1 MSSPSRTFISRE
13 EIRAIYALGE
23 DAVIDLVESLL
34 ARINSLEERLEA
46 VENQLKKDSHNS
58 SKPPSSDGF
67 KKRTKSLRQKSE
79 LTSGGQLGHPGRT
92 LDWSN
97 DLTRALIHPVVTC
110 CDCGTSLVN
119 TPVDSWDL
127 RQVHDLPPHQCE
139 VTEHQ
144 CEVKCCPNCG
154 ILNRGTFPSE
164 VKYPIQYGPN
174 VQAWIVYLMVVQ
186 LIPSLRIGELFSE
199 AFNISLSEGT
209 LYNIRRRCFDALE
222 ASSEEIKVALIKSAV
237 VHYDETGFR
246 VGSKLWWL
254 HVGCTDSLTF
264 YFVHTKRGKKAMDAM
279 GLLPEFEGIAVH
291 DGLVSYGQYGCVHS
305 LCNAHHLRELIFIV
319 EEFEQAWAQE
329 MIDLL
334 VEMNQAVNQAK
345 SEATASLDSAQ
356 IAAFETKYE
365 EILERGFNVNPV
377 VPLPENAPKR
387 KGRPK
392 QSKAKNL
399 LDRLKNQ
406 QGAVLRFLHNF
417 QVPFDNNQAERDVRM
432 MKLKQKISGGFRS
445 ESGAQMFCR
454 IRGYL
459 STLRKQGHNIWNAL
473 VQLFRGFPISPIP
486 KAE

>member
-1 MSSPSRTFISRE
+1 MTSPFRTFISRA
-13 EIRAIYALGE
+13 EIRAVYAQGE

-92 LDWSN
+92 LDWS
-97 DLTRALIHPVVTC
+97 DELTRAWIHPVLTC

-127 RQVHDLPPHQCE
+127 RQVHDLPPIQLE

-154 ILNRGTFPSE
+154 ILNRGTFPSDVE
-164 VKYPIQYGPN
+164 HSIQYGPN
-174 VQAWIVYLMVVQ
+174 IQAWIVYLMVVQ
-186 LIPSLRIGELFSE
+186 LIPSLRICDLFSE

-222 ASSEEIKVALIKSAV
+222 ASSEEIKVALIESAV

-264 YFVHTKRGKKAMDAM
+264 YFVHTKRGQIAMDAM
-279 GLLPEFEGIAVH
+279 GILPEFEGIAVH
-291 DGLVSYGQYGCVHS
+291 DGLVSYGQYDCVHS

-319 EEFEQAWAQE
+319 EQFEQSWAQE

-334 VEMNQAVNQAK
+334 MEMNQSVNLAK

-356 IAAFETKYE
+356 IIAFETKYE
-365 EILERGFNVNPV
+365 EILERGFQENPLL
-377 VPLPENAPKR
+377 PPPENAPKR
-387 KGRPK
+387 QGRPK

-399 LDRLKNQ
+399 LDRLKNNQ
-406 QGAVLRFLHNF
+406 EAVLRFLHNF

-459 STLRKQGHNIWNAL
+459 ATLRKQGHNIWNAL
-473 VQLFRGFPISPIP
+473 VQLFMGFPVSPIP
-486 KAE
+486 NG